1 MLDKDKFLERF
12 NYWADRGT
20 GDGIAAASER
30 QLYEAVSRAIVDLIW
45 NRWRDGEQKTKTRGQ
60 KRAFYLS
67 AEYLVGRALGNNLIN
82 LGLRDEL
89 EHVFHE
95 LNIDIN
101 AIEEIEP
108 DPGLGSGGLGR
119 LAACFMESSATLN
132 LPVRG
137 YGIRYR
143 YGMFRQKI
151 IGGMQVECPDDWAA
165 HLDPWSIRRGD
176 RTVVVRFGGHVIS
189 EPAADGSVNFALVN
203 TEDVHAIP
211 YDMPIIGWNTETI
224 NTLRLWEAESVG
236 GFNLQ
241 LFNSMDYRR
250 AVEVQNRAKDLS
262 RVLYPN
268 DSDRIGKELRLRQQF
283 FFASASLQDIIREYK
298 SSHGSDFTFFPDK
311 AVVQLNDT
319 HPVVAIPEFMRI
331 LLDEEGLNWDQAW
344 NTATKTF
351 AYTNHTVMAEALETW
366 SMDLFNHNFPR
377 LMQIIEEINRRFMA
391 QLMRQFP
398 KDRERHHRMSILADG
413 MIKMAH
419 LAIAASFSVNGVAA
433 LHTKILKTDVLHD
446 WHELWPRKINSKTN
460 GVTPRRWLK
469 KANPEL
475 AGFLDEAIGP
485 EWTRNLELLRRL
497 TPLVNDDTVLQRLK
511 EIKLANKTKLAKLTR
526 ELTGVSVNPA
536 SLFDIQ
542 IKRLHEY
549 KRQLLNIIS
558 VIYDWLY
565 LKDNPNWDIPPR
577 TIFFGGKAASGYHI
591 AKQIIHLIH
600 AAANCINK
608 DEAAAGRLKVVFIPD
623 YRVSIAE
630 ILFPGAEIS
639 QQISTSGKEAS
650 GTGNMKFMMNGAITL
665 GTMDGA
671 NIEIVEAVGKENAFI
686 FGMGVN
692 EIEALRESG
701 KNDSSAILNA
711 HPLLNRV
718 LNTFVDGTLGHEN
731 TFRELYDSLVYGLK
745 GDNAD
750 NYYVL
755 ADFDSY
761 RKTRTRACYMWTDE
775 KKWNK
780 MALLN
785 IAGSG
790 QFSSDRTIQEYA
802 NEIWNITP
810 SI

>member
-12 NYWADRGT
+12 NYWVDRGT
-20 GDGIAAASER
+20 GDGLASASER
-30 QLYEAVSRAIVDLIW
+30 QIYEATSHAIVDLIW
-45 NRWRDGEQKTKTRGQ
+45 NRWRDGEQKIKTHGQ

-67 AEYLVGRALGNNLIN
+67 AEYLVGRAMGNNLIN
-82 LGLRDEL
+82 LGFRDEL
-89 EHVFHE
+89 EHVFRN

-101 AIEEIEP
+101 AIEEVEP
-108 DPGLGSGGLGR
+108 DPGMGSGGLGR

-137 YGIRYR
+137 YGIHYR

-151 IGGMQVECPDDWAA
+151 IDGRQVEYPDDWVA

-189 EPAADGSVNFALVN
+189 ESLADGSVKFTLVN
-203 TEDVHAIP
+203 TEDVQAIP
-211 YDMPIIGWNTETI
+211 YDMPIIGWDTETI
-224 NTLRLWEAESVG
+224 NTLRLWEAESVD

-241 LFNSMDYRR
+241 LFNSMNYLR

-283 FFASASLQDIIREYK
+283 FLASASLQDIIRGYK
-298 SSHGSDFTFFPDK
+298 SSHGSDFTVFPDK
-311 AVVQLNDT
+311 AVIQLNDT
-319 HPVVAIPEFMRI
+319 HPVIAIPEFMRI
-331 LLDEEGLNWDQAW
+331 LLDEECLNWDQAW
-344 NTATKTF
+344 NITTQTF

-377 LMQIIEEINRRFMA
+377 LMQIVEEINRRFMA

-419 LAIAASFSVNGVAA
+419 LAIATSFSVNGVAA
-433 LHTKILKTDVLHD
+433 LHTKILKTDVLSD
-446 WHELWPRKINSKTN
+446 WHKLWPLKINSKTN

-475 AGFLDEAIGP
+475 AGLLDEVIGP
-485 EWTRNLELLRRL
+485 EWTRHLELLRQL
-497 TPLVNDDTVLQRLK
+497 KPLVNDDAVLQRIK

-526 ELTGVSVNPA
+526 ELTGISVNPA

-558 VIYDWLY
+558 VIHDWLY

-591 AKQIIHLIH
+591 AKQIIGLIH

-608 DEAAAGRLKVVFIPD
+608 DEATVDRLKVVFIPD

-650 GTGNMKFMMNGAITL
+650 GTGNMKFMMNGAVTL

-671 NIEIVEAVGKENAFI
+671 NIEIVEAVGKENTFI
-686 FGMGVN
+686 FGMGAD
-692 EIEALRESG
+692 EIKALRKSG
-701 KNDSSAILNA
+701 KNDSLAILNN

-731 TFRELYDSLVYGLK
+731 TFRELYDSLVYGIK

-761 RKTRTRACYMWTDE
+761 RKTRNRAGYIWTDE

-785 IAGSG
+785 IASSG

-802 NEIWNITP
+802 DEIWNIVP